1 MRQLTHLTCDLHRQ
15 LTHADKQRPAERLLA
30 PRQAWQPPAMVGPA
44 MPDVPEPV
52 SSSSENHD
60 HG

>member
-44 MPDVPEPV
+44 DGRTFPTRSKRLGEP
-52 SSSSENHD
+52 
-60 HG
+60 